1 MVYIIPIVCIIIC
14 AFLFWLG
21 SKLFDKDRVFRAVIV
36 LIFAAIF
43 AITTLASF
51 INAVSYIDYKVH
63 ETARVE
69 ERVEK
74 LNVLTTMLE
83 EISYLIEKDV
93 TASDTY
99 MTIYN
104 EVITFNKQV
113 REANRWTGTIWEGI
127 LCDPSYAK
135 LDIIPLN

>member
-14 AFLFWLG
+14 AFLFWLS
-21 SKLFDKDRVFRAVIV
+21 SKLFDKDRVFRAVIA

-51 INAVSYIDYKVH
+51 INAVAYIDYKVH

-74 LNVLTTMLE
+74 LNVLTTMLG
-83 EISYLIEKDV
+83 EISYLIENNV

-104 EVITFNKQV
+104 EVIAFNRHV
-113 REANRWTGTIWEGI
+113 REANTWTGTIWEGF
-127 LCDPSYAK
+127 LCDPSYAG

>member
-1 MVYIIPIVCIIIC
+1 MVYIIPIVCVIIC

-21 SKLFDKDRVFRAVIV
+21 SKLFDKDRVFRAVIA
-36 LIFAAIF
+36 LIFAVIF
-43 AITTLASF
+43 AIITLASF
-51 INAVSYIDYKVH
+51 INAVAYIDYKVY
-63 ETARVE
+63 ETTLVE

-74 LNVLTTMLE
+74 LNALTTMLG
-83 EISYLIEKDV
+83 EINYLIENDV

-104 EVITFNKQV
+104 EVITFNRHV
-113 REANRWTGTIWEGI
+113 REANTWTGTIWEGI
-127 LCDPSYAK
+127 LCDPSYAG

>member
-14 AFLFWLG
+14 AFLFWLS
-21 SKLFDKDRVFRAVIV
+21 SKLFDKDRVFRAVIA

-51 INAVSYIDYKVH
+51 INAVAYIDYKVH

-74 LNVLTTMLE
+74 LNVLTTMLG
-83 EISYLIEKDV
+83 EISCLIEKDV

-99 MTIYN
+99 MNIYN
-104 EVITFNKQV
+104 EVITFNRNV
-113 REANRWTGTIWEGI
+113 REANTWTGTIWEGI
-127 LCDPSYAK
+127 LCDPSYAG

>member
-1 MVYIIPIVCIIIC
+1 MVYIIPIVCVIIC
-14 AFLFWLG
+14 TFLFWLG
-21 SKLFDKDRVFRAVIV
+21 SKLFDKDRVFRAVIA
-36 LIFAAIF
+36 LIFAVIF

-51 INAVSYIDYKVH
+51 INAVAYIDYKVH

-74 LNVLTTMLE
+74 LNVLTTMLR
-83 EISYLIEKDV
+83 EISYLIENDV

-104 EVITFNKQV
+104 EVIAFNRHV
-113 REANRWTGTIWEGI
+113 REANTWTGTIWEGI

-135 LDIIPLN
+135 LDVIPLN

>member
-1 MVYIIPIVCIIIC
+1 MVYIIPIICIIIC

-21 SKLFDKDRVFRAVIV
+21 SKLFDKDRVFRAVIA

-43 AITTLASF
+43 AIITLASF
-51 INAVSYIDYKVH
+51 INAVAYIDYKVY
-63 ETARVE
+63 ETALVE

-74 LNVLTTMLE
+74 LNVLTTMLR
-83 EISYLIEKDV
+83 EISYLIENDV

-104 EVITFNKQV
+104 EVIAFNRHV
-113 REANRWTGTIWEGI
+113 REANTWTGTMWEGI
-127 LCDPSYAK
+127 LCDPSYAG

>member
-1 MVYIIPIVCIIIC
+1 MVYIIPIICVIIC

-21 SKLFDKDRVFRAVIV
+21 SKLFDKDRVFRAVIA

-43 AITTLASF
+43 AIITLASF
-51 INAVSYIDYKVH
+51 INAVAYIDYKIY
-63 ETARVE
+63 ETALVE

-74 LNVLTTMLE
+74 LNILTTMLR
-83 EISYLIEKDV
+83 EISYLIENDV

-104 EVITFNKQV
+104 EVIAFNRHV
-113 REANRWTGTIWEGI
+113 REANTWTGTMWEGI
-127 LCDPSYAK
+127 LCDPSYAG

>member
-1 MVYIIPIVCIIIC
+1 MVYIIPIVCVIIC

-21 SKLFDKDRVFRAVIV
+21 SKLFDKDRVFRAVIA

-43 AITTLASF
+43 AIITLASF
-51 INAVSYIDYKVH
+51 INVVAYIDYKVY
-63 ETARVE
+63 ETALVE

-74 LNVLTTMLE
+74 LNVLTTMLG
-83 EISYLIEKDV
+83 EINYLIEKDV

-104 EVITFNKQV
+104 EVIAFNRHV
-113 REANRWTGTIWEGI
+113 REANKWTGTMWEGI
-127 LCDPSYAK
+127 LCDPSYAG

>member
-14 AFLFWLG
+14 AFLFWLS
-21 SKLFDKDRVFRAVIV
+21 SKLFDKDRVFRAVIA
-36 LIFAAIF
+36 LIFAVIF

-51 INAVSYIDYKVH
+51 INAVAYIDYKVH

-74 LNVLTTMLE
+74 LNVLTTMLG
-83 EISYLIEKDV
+83 EISYLIENDV

-104 EVITFNKQV
+104 EVIAFNRYV
-113 REANRWTGTIWEGI
+113 REANTWTGTMWEGI
-127 LCDPSYAK
+127 LCDPSYAG

>member
-1 MVYIIPIVCIIIC
+1 MVYIIPIICVIIC

-21 SKLFDKDRVFRAVIV
+21 SKLFDKDRVFRAVIT

-43 AITTLASF
+43 AIITLASF
-51 INAVSYIDYKVH
+51 INAVAYIDYKIY
-63 ETARVE
+63 ETALVE

-74 LNVLTTMLE
+74 LNILTTMLG
-83 EISYLIEKDV
+83 EINYLIEKDV

-104 EVITFNKQV
+104 EVIAFNRHV
-113 REANRWTGTIWEGI
+113 REANTWTGTMWEGI
-127 LCDPSYAK
+127 LCDPSYAG

>member
-21 SKLFDKDRVFRAVIV
+21 SKLFDKDRIFRAVIA

-51 INAVSYIDYKVH
+51 INAVAYIDYKVH

-74 LNVLTTMLE
+74 LNVLTTMLG
-83 EISYLIEKDV
+83 EISYLIENDV

-104 EVITFNKQV
+104 EVIAFNRHV
-113 REANRWTGTIWEGI
+113 REANTWTGTIWEGF
-127 LCDPSYAK
+127 LCDPSYAG

>member
-14 AFLFWLG
+14 AFLFWLS
-21 SKLFDKDRVFRAVIV
+21 SKLFDKDRVFRAVIA

-51 INAVSYIDYKVH
+51 INAVAYIDYKVH

-74 LNVLTTMLE
+74 LNVLTTMLG

-99 MTIYN
+99 MNIYN
-104 EVITFNKQV
+104 EVITFNRNV
-113 REANRWTGTIWEGI
+113 REANTWTGTIWEGI

>member
-21 SKLFDKDRVFRAVIV
+21 SKLFDEDRVFRAVIA

-43 AITTLASF
+43 AITTLVSF
-51 INAVSYIDYKVH
+51 INAVAYIDYKVH

-74 LNVLTTMLE
+74 LNVLTTMLG
-83 EISYLIEKDV
+83 EISYLIENDV

-104 EVITFNKQV
+104 EVITFNRHV
-113 REANRWTGTIWEGI
+113 REANTWTGTMWEGI

>member
-1 MVYIIPIVCIIIC
+1 MVYIIPIVCVIIC

-21 SKLFDKDRVFRAVIV
+21 SKLFDKDRVFRAVIA

-43 AITTLASF
+43 VIITLVSF
-51 INAVSYIDYKVH
+51 INAIAYIDYKVY
-63 ETARVE
+63 ETALVE

-74 LNVLTTMLE
+74 LNVLTTMLG
-83 EISYLIEKDV
+83 EINYLIENDV

-104 EVITFNKQV
+104 EVIAFNRHV
-113 REANRWTGTIWEGI
+113 REANTWTGTMWEGI
-127 LCDPSYAK
+127 LCDPSYAG

>member
-1 MVYIIPIVCIIIC
+1 MVYIIPIVCVIIC

-21 SKLFDKDRVFRAVIV
+21 SKLFDKDRIFRAVIA
-36 LIFAAIF
+36 LIFVVIF
-43 AITTLASF
+43 AIITLDSF
-51 INAVSYIDYKVH
+51 INAIAYIDYKVY
-63 ETARVE
+63 ETALIE

-74 LNVLTTMLE
+74 LNVLTTMLG
-83 EISYLIEKDV
+83 EINYLIENDV

-104 EVITFNKQV
+104 EVITFNRHV
-113 REANRWTGTIWEGI
+113 REANTWTGTIWEGI
-127 LCDPSYAK
+127 LCDPSYAG

>member
-1 MVYIIPIVCIIIC
+1 MVYIIPIVCIVVC
-14 AFLFWLG
+14 AFLFWL
-21 SKLFDKDRVFRAVIV
+21 SLKLFDKDRIFRAVIA

-51 INAVSYIDYKVH
+51 INAVAYIDYKVH
-63 ETARVE
+63 ETARIE

-74 LNVLTTMLE
+74 LNVLTTMLG
-83 EISYLIEKDV
+83 EISYLIENDV

-104 EVITFNKQV
+104 EVIAFNRHV
-113 REANRWTGTIWEGI
+113 REANTWTGTIWEGF
-127 LCDPSYAK
+127 LCDPSYAG

>member
-1 MVYIIPIVCIIIC
+1 MVYIVPIICIIIC

-21 SKLFDKDRVFRAVIV
+21 SKLFDKDRVFRAVIA

-43 AITTLASF
+43 AIITLASF
-51 INAVSYIDYKVH
+51 INAVAYIDYKVY
-63 ETARVE
+63 ETALVE

-74 LNVLTTMLE
+74 LNVLTTMLG
-83 EISYLIEKDV
+83 EISYLIENDV

-104 EVITFNKQV
+104 EVIAFNRHV
-113 REANRWTGTIWEGI
+113 REANTWTGTMWEGI
-127 LCDPSYAK
+127 LCDPSYAG
-135 LDIIPLN
+135 LNIIPLN

>member
-21 SKLFDKDRVFRAVIV
+21 SKLFDKDRVFRAVIA

-43 AITTLASF
+43 AIITLASF
-51 INAVSYIDYKVH
+51 INAVAYIDYKIY
-63 ETARVE
+63 ETALIE

-74 LNVLTTMLE
+74 LNVLTTMLG

-104 EVITFNKQV
+104 EVITFNRHI
-113 REANRWTGTIWEGI
+113 REANTWT
-127 LCDPSYAK
+127 
-135 LDIIPLN
+135 

>member
-21 SKLFDKDRVFRAVIV
+21 SKLFDKDRVFRAVIA

-51 INAVSYIDYKVH
+51 INAVAYIDYKVH

-74 LNVLTTMLE
+74 LNVLTAMLG
-83 EISYLIEKDV
+83 EINYLIENDV

-104 EVITFNKQV
+104 EVITFNRNV
-113 REANRWTGTIWEGI
+113 REANTWTGTIWEGI
-127 LCDPSYAK
+127 LCDPSYAG

>member
-1 MVYIIPIVCIIIC
+1 MVYIIPIVCVIIC

-21 SKLFDKDRVFRAVIV
+21 SKLFDKDRVFRAVIA
-36 LIFAAIF
+36 LIFAVIF
-43 AITTLASF
+43 AIITLASF
-51 INAVSYIDYKVH
+51 INAVAYIDYKIY
-63 ETARVE
+63 ETALIE

-74 LNVLTTMLE
+74 LNVLTTMLG
-83 EISYLIEKDV
+83 EINYLIENDV

-104 EVITFNKQV
+104 EVIAFNRHV
-113 REANRWTGTIWEGI
+113 REANKWTGTIWEGI
-127 LCDPSYAK
+127 LCDPSYAG

>member
-21 SKLFDKDRVFRAVIV
+21 SKLFDKDRVFRAVIA

-74 LNVLTTMLE
+74 LNVLTTMLG

-93 TASDTY
+93 TTSDTY

-104 EVITFNKQV
+104 EVIAFNRHV
-113 REANRWTGTIWEGI
+113 REANTWTGTIWEGF
-127 LCDPSYAK
+127 LCDPSYAG

>member
-1 MVYIIPIVCIIIC
+1 MVYIIPIVCVIIC

-21 SKLFDKDRVFRAVIV
+21 SKLFDKDRVFRAVIA

-43 AITTLASF
+43 AIITLASF
-51 INAVSYIDYKVH
+51 INAVAYIDYKIY
-63 ETARVE
+63 ETALVE

-74 LNVLTTMLE
+74 LNVLTTMLG
-83 EISYLIEKDV
+83 EINYLIEKDV

-104 EVITFNKQV
+104 EVIAFNRHV
-113 REANRWTGTIWEGI
+113 REANKWTGTMWEGI
-127 LCDPSYAK
+127 LCDPSYAG

>member
-1 MVYIIPIVCIIIC
+1 MVYIIPIVCVIIC

-21 SKLFDKDRVFRAVIV
+21 SKLFDKDRVFRAVIA

-43 AITTLASF
+43 AIITLASF
-51 INAVSYIDYKVH
+51 INAVAYIDYKVY
-63 ETARVE
+63 ETALIE

-74 LNVLTTMLE
+74 LNVLTTMLG
-83 EISYLIEKDV
+83 EISYLIENDV

-104 EVITFNKQV
+104 EVITFKRHV
-113 REANRWTGTIWEGI
+113 REANTWTGTIWEGF
-127 LCDPSYAK
+127 LCDPSYAG
-135 LDIIPLN
+135 LDIISLN

>member
-1 MVYIIPIVCIIIC
+1 MVYIIPIVCVIIC

-21 SKLFDKDRVFRAVIV
+21 SKLFDKDRVFRAVIA

-43 AITTLASF
+43 AIITLASF
-51 INAVSYIDYKVH
+51 INAVAYIDYKIY
-63 ETARVE
+63 ETALVE

-74 LNVLTTMLE
+74 LNVLTIMLR
-83 EISYLIEKDV
+83 EISYLIENDV

-104 EVITFNKQV
+104 EVITFNRHV
-113 REANRWTGTIWEGI
+113 REANTWTGTMWEGI
-127 LCDPSYAK
+127 LCDPSYAG

>member
-14 AFLFWLG
+14 AFLFWLS
-21 SKLFDKDRVFRAVIV
+21 SKLFDKDRVFRAVIA

-51 INAVSYIDYKVH
+51 INAVAYIDYKVH

-74 LNVLTTMLE
+74 LNVLTTMLG

-99 MTIYN
+99 MNIYN
-104 EVITFNKQV
+104 EVITFNRRV
-113 REANRWTGTIWEGI
+113 REANTWTGTIWEGI
-127 LCDPSYAK
+127 LCDPSYAG